1 MRPLFSSEQCF
12 HVLKSATTHWVSAPV
27 ASLCPCIWGA
37 GQGCTSVPVSPLQ
50 GLVEKVECCARFSH
64 RHLLLCTVCFFRQ
77 EELAGRGQEGGRHL
91 QPLEILSFIVENHP
105 EFPRQKEATTFCL
118 LFLEFLF
125 FSEQLI
131 KDLRTAARKPFPLQ
145 SPQLYSQ
152 CAGCPLHRG
161 QRHILLL
168 EAERSGPM
176 AVTLE
181 RLHLQ
186 IYLWCRSWD
195 WIMNPFL
202 LLCFLHPTK
211 PQEC

>member
-1 MRPLFSSEQCF
+1 MPLHLRCRTGLHFRPNQPSSGSCGESC
-12 HVLKSATTHWVSAPV
+12 
-27 ASLCPCIWGA
+27 
-37 GQGCTSVPVSPLQ
+37 
-50 GLVEKVECCARFSH
+50 
-64 RHLLLCTVCFFRQ
+64 LLCTFFPQASSSLYCVFFRQ

-91 QPLEILSFIVENHP
+91 QPLEILSFSVENHP

-145 SPQLYSQ
+145 NPQLCSQ

-176 AVTLE
+176 VVTLE

-186 IYLWCRSWD
+186 IYLWCRS
-195 WIMNPFL
+195 
-202 LLCFLHPTK
+202 
-211 PQEC
+211 